1 MAKFI
6 GKRLLM
12 LLPVVLGVVF
22 IVFTILRLSPT
33 DPIRTVLGDMAT
45 EEAVQEMREEMGL
58 NDPFFVQFYNYI
70 KGIVTK
76 FDFGVSYVN
85 RHPVVDEIK
94 DRFPIT
100 LELAILSTLLAGL
113 IGIPLGII
121 SAVHQYKLIDNI
133 SSVFAL
139 IFLAMPGF
147 WFALI
152 LIIQFSLKWR
162 LLPAS
167 GWYGVKYM
175 ILPILANGTGC
186 IAGIMRTTRS
196 NMLEVIRQDYIR
208 TARAKGLKENTII
221 MKHALRNALIPVVT
235 LMGLQPPAERRVRHR
250 DDFRY
255 PRHGQNAGGRVFTQE
270 YPDRTGRCYLHCRH
284 LRRYQSSGRY
294 HLRLHRPENFL
305 DLPQKGREE
314 ACLNRKNGRKNPAR
328 CAAFSKTSFPSS
340 AWSSSSFL
348 F

>member
-186 IAGIMRTTRS
+186 IAGIMRTTR
-196 NMLEVIRQDYIR
+196 
-208 TARAKGLKENTII
+208 
-221 MKHALRNALIPVVT
+221 
-235 LMGLQPPAERRVRHR
+235 
-250 DDFRY
+250 
-255 PRHGQNAGGRVFTQE
+255 
-270 YPDRTGRCYLHCRH
+270 
-284 LRRYQSSGRY
+284 
-294 HLRLHRPENFL
+294 
-305 DLPQKGREE
+305 
-314 ACLNRKNGRKNPAR
+314 
-328 CAAFSKTSFPSS
+328 
-340 AWSSSSFL
+340 
-348 F
+348 

>member
-33 DPIRTVLGDMAT
+33 EPIRNVLGDMAT

-121 SAVHQYKLIDNI
+121 SAVHQYKLIDNV

-167 GWYGVKYM
+167 GWYGIKYM

-196 NMLEVIRQDYIR
+196 NMLEVIRQDYI
-208 TARAKGLKENTII
+208 

-235 LMGLQPPAERRVRHR
+235 LMGLQFGRQLSGVFVIETIFAIPGMGKMLVDACSLKNIPIVQGGVIFIAVIYGVINLLVDIVYGFIDPRISSIYRRKDVKKR
-250 DDFRY
+250 
-255 PRHGQNAGGRVFTQE
+255 A
-270 YPDRTGRCYLHCRH
+270 
-284 LRRYQSSGRY
+284 
-294 HLRLHRPENFL
+294 
-305 DLPQKGREE
+305 
-314 ACLNRKNGRKNPAR
+314 
-328 CAAFSKTSFPSS
+328 
-340 AWSSSSFL
+340 
-348 F
+348 

>member
-1 MAKFI
+1 MAEFI

-235 LMGLQPPAERRVRHR
+235 LMGLQFGRQLSGVFVIETIFAI
-250 DDFRY
+250 
-255 PRHGQNAGGRVFTQE
+255 PRHGQNAGGRVFAQE
-270 YPDRTGRCYLHCRH
+270 HPDRTGRCYLHCRH
-284 LRRYQSSGRY
+284 LRRYQSFGRY

-305 DLPQKGREE
+305 DLPQKGREDAIHDTVHEMAKDE
-314 ACLNRKNGRKNPAR
+314 ARHGRGMQGLLDRYFK
-328 CAAFSKTSFPSS
+328 
-340 AWSSSSFL
+340 
-348 F
+348 

>member
-76 FDFGVSYVN
+76 F
-85 RHPVVDEIK
+85 DEIK

-235 LMGLQPPAERRVRHR
+235 LMGLQFGRQLSGVFVIETIFAIPGMGKMLVDACSLKNIPIV
-250 DDFRY
+250 
-255 PRHGQNAGGRVFTQE
+255 QGGVIFIAVI
-270 YPDRTGRCYLHCRH
+270 YGVINLLVDIIY
-284 LRRYQSSGRY
+284 
-294 HLRLHRPENFL
+294 
-305 DLPQKGREE
+305 
-314 ACLNRKNGRKNPAR
+314 GRKDVKKRA
-328 CAAFSKTSFPSS
+328 
-340 AWSSSSFL
+340 
-348 F
+348 

>member
-208 TARAKGLKENTII
+208 TARAKGLSEHKVIYHHAFRNTLIPLVTFI
-221 MKHALRNALIPVVT
+221 GGSLPGLFAGALITETLFAIPGIGFISYNAMVAGDIPFSMFYMTFLAILTLLGNLISDILYAVVD
-235 LMGLQPPAERRVRHR
+235 PRVRI
-250 DDFRY
+250 
-255 PRHGQNAGGRVFTQE
+255 A
-270 YPDRTGRCYLHCRH
+270 
-284 LRRYQSSGRY
+284 
-294 HLRLHRPENFL
+294 
-305 DLPQKGREE
+305 
-314 ACLNRKNGRKNPAR
+314 
-328 CAAFSKTSFPSS
+328 
-340 AWSSSSFL
+340 
-348 F
+348 